1 MDVIVDEKKQ
11 PENPLVGGPRFKH
24 DWFIDMS
31 RGPTGVRDDPG
42 VAVIAA
48 RIHPFV
54 DSVTRV
60 KEEGEELSQLIREA
74 AARGVHRHV
83 LAADLLLR
91 LEVVDRILAG
101 GSFFEIR

>member
-1 MDVIVDEKKQ
+1 MDEKKQ
-11 PENPLVGGPRFKH
+11 PENPLVGGPPLKN
-24 DWFIDMS
+24 DWLIDMS
-31 RGPTGVRDDPG
+31 REPTGVRDDLG
-42 VAVIAA
+42 VAAIAA

-60 KEEGEELSQLIREA
+60 KDESEERSQLIREA

-83 LAADLLLR
+83 LAADLLLS
-91 LEVVDRILAG
+91 LEIVDRILAG